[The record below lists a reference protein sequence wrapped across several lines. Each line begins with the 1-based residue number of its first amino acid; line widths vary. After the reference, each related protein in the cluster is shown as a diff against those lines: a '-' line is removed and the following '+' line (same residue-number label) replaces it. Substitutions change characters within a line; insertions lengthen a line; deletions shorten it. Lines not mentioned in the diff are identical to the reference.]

1 MNRLLTDIKTNAPA
15 ENPMAIALLK
25 RQHPSL
31 TTASEMT
38 ISHTFGNGDRSFP
51 IHSDIAIEDP
61 RVIKRLVHSLM
72 VWFKLPY
79 NDALPFI
86 LGYGHCLDNES
97 ALCLWVEDQLTD
109 LDIHSTEVFSTLSQR
124 LEKRLAYS
132 NGEWLS

>member
-1 MNRLLTDIKTNAPA
+1 MNRLSTDVKTNAD
-15 ENPMAIALLK
+15 NYSAIELLK

-38 ISHTFGNGDRSFP
+38 VSSTSGNGERSFA

-86 LGYGHCLDNES
+86 LGYGYCLDNES
-97 ALCLWVEDQLTD
+97 ALTLWIEDQLNE
-109 LDIHSTEVFSTLSQR
+109 LDINSPEVFSYLSQR
-124 LEKRLAYS
+124 LEKHLSYS
-132 NGEWLS
+132 SGEWLS

>member
-1 MNRLLTDIKTNAPA
+1 MNRLSTDVKTNAD
-15 ENPMAIALLK
+15 NYSAIELLK

-38 ISHTFGNGDRSFP
+38 VSSTSGNGERSFA

-86 LGYGHCLDNES
+86 LGYGYCLDNES
-97 ALCLWVEDQLTD
+97 ALTLWVEEQLNE
-109 LDIHSTEVFSTLSQR
+109 LDINSPVVFSDLSQR
-124 LEKRLAYS
+124 LEKHLSYS